1 MASVPVLDLQSLA
14 EMADDLAAH
23 RAFPDRVE
31 PCLVP
36 QGRHE
41 DLQALPEGVSP
52 EIIEAGLRARFVQQG
67 PLPRRRLTPVHST
80 TPCAKPV
87 KATRSGV
94 KKPSTAG
101 GGGLR
106 AT

>member
-52 EIIEAGLRARFVQQG
+52 EIIEAGLRARFVQQV
-67 PLPRRRLTPVHST
+67 RY
-80 TPCAKPV
+80 
-87 KATRSGV
+87 
-94 KKPSTAG
+94 
-101 GGGLR
+101 R
-106 AT
+106 AEG

>member
-36 QGRHE
+36 QGPPR

-52 EIIEAGLRARFVQQG
+52 EIIGPVSERASSSRSATAPPRADTGSFDHAVCEARKGDPFGRKETVNGGRWRPA
-67 PLPRRRLTPVHST
+67 
-80 TPCAKPV
+80 
-87 KATRSGV
+87 AT
-94 KKPSTAG
+94 
-101 GGGLR
+101 
-106 AT
+106 